1 VLAAT
6 GIVVGFEDEV
16 SSLLDEVY
24 GRNSLHSSKT
34 ETRSDSGRIGT
45 EITPDQAV
53 AIATAQLPG
62 AVAYRVQMPRYG
74 GLYVVALTYSDN
86 RIASE
91 RNSISI
97 DPWEGSI
104 VAMNLS
110 TSLTPRERLMAAN
123 EAVHTG
129 SIFGMPTRILAALA
143 SFVLSLQVVSGL
155 LIWIRRTILVRH
167 G

>member
-1 VLAAT
+1 
-6 GIVVGFEDEV
+6 
-16 SSLLDEVY
+16 
-24 GRNSLHSSKT
+24 
-34 ETRSDSGRIGT
+34 
-45 EITPDQAV
+45 
-53 AIATAQLPG
+53 
-62 AVAYRVQMPRYG
+62 MPRYG